1 VADRPPAPGE
11 TLVVLDPAVVDS
23 GEADAIG
30 RWVRAGGRLVTGGTR
45 DASWLDGILADPPRW
60 RGGGERRSRVLAPGP
75 ETARVTV
82 VRSQGAGGWHEL
94 GSALP
99 LVGPADRPL
108 AAVAAAGRGTVV
120 LLADA
125 SPLQNRLLDA
135 ADNAAFGLDVA
146 GGRPVV
152 FLETVHG
159 YGAAAR
165 GFSGL
170 PAEVR
175 WALLG
180 LLLAGLVAVWSAGR
194 RFGPPEDAERALPP
208 PRTEYVDALAAAL
221 ARTASET
228 ELREAT
234 EEART

>member
-1 VADRPPAPGE
+1 
-11 TLVVLDPAVVDS
+11 
-23 GEADAIG
+23 
-30 RWVRAGGRLVTGGTR
+30 
-45 DASWLDGILADPPRW
+45 
-60 RGGGERRSRVLAPGP
+60 
-75 ETARVTV
+75 
-82 VRSQGAGGWHEL
+82 
-94 GSALP
+94 
-99 LVGPADRPL
+99 
-108 AAVAAAGRGTVV
+108 V

-165 GFSGL
+165 VFSGL